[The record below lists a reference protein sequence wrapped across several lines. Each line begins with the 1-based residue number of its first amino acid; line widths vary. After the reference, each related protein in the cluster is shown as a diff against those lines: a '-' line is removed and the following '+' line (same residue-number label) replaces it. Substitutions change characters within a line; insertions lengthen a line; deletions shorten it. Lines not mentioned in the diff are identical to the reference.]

1 MQRAQRGG
9 GAVMDVFDA
18 SLSLVPRKREAR
30 FGRSFSGWA
39 RAVTSAWKSFGRG
52 CPARF
57 HGTGHVVRAKDR
69 GVRMTGWIRNVA
81 GIIALSVSGAI
92 ATAQDLLPSAGAQR
106 MPVAIVNATVHT
118 VSDGVL
124 ENAYIFFDNGRIVE
138 VGVGDRMF
146 IGTTRVIDAEG
157 GDVYPGLILPHT
169 QLGLQEV
176 SAVRAT
182 RDDAEVG
189 PVTPEV
195 RAITAINPDTTLIPV
210 ARTNGILLSCV
221 FPRAALRD
229 TVEAPTGLI
238 PGQASVIRMDG
249 WTNEDLMVS
258 GSAGLVVNWPRT
270 RPVRAWWMET
280 PEAEQIERM
289 ARARAVIEETFDAAE
304 AYRAIRA
311 GDASSPIDLALE
323 AVVPCLPGGEGGAGE
338 GTQRPVFIH
347 ANDQDDITS
356 AVAWAAGRGLKAVIV
371 GGRDAPEVAQMLV
384 EHGVAVIVDGL
395 HRFPKRADSAYDEAF
410 TVPARLEA
418 AGVRWCFAGGE
429 EPAHE
434 RSLPF
439 NAGRA
444 VAFGLSQEAALRS
457 ITLSAAEVLGIDETY
472 GSIEPGKSAT
482 IILTTGNVL
491 EATTTVTRAFIDG
504 REIDLRNK
512 QTELIE
518 KYREKYRQLGIID
531 GDDQ

>member
-1 MQRAQRGG
+1 MRCLVRWMHKVVARCGVV
-9 GAVMDVFDA
+9 GAV
-18 SLSLVPRKREAR
+18 L
-30 FGRSFSGWA
+30 
-39 RAVTSAWKSFGRG
+39 
-52 CPARF
+52 C
-57 HGTGHVVRAKDR
+57 
-69 GVRMTGWIRNVA
+69 
-81 GIIALSVSGAI
+81 SGAI
-92 ATAQDLLPSAGAQR
+92 ASAQDLLPAAGPQR

-124 ENAYIFFDNGRIVE
+124 ENAYVFFDNGRIVE

-146 IGTTRVIDAEG
+146 VGTTRVIDAEG
-157 GDVYPGLILPHT
+157 ASLYPGLILPHT
-169 QLGLQEV
+169 QLGLQEI

-182 RDDAEVG
+182 RDDAEIG

-210 ARTNGILLSCV
+210 ARTNGILISCV

-249 WTNEDLMVS
+249 WTNEDLMIA

-280 PEAEQIERM
+280 PEAEQLERM
-289 ARARAVIEETFDAAE
+289 ARARAIIEETFDAA
-304 AYRAIRA
+304 ASYRAIRA
-311 GDASSPIDLALE
+311 ADPGSPVDLALE
-323 AVVPCLPGGEGGAGE
+323 AVVPCLPGGEGA
-338 GTQRPVFIH
+338 QRPVFIH
-347 ANDQDDITS
+347 ANDRDDITS
-356 AVAWAAGRGLKAVIV
+356 AVAWAAGRGLRAVIV
-371 GGRDAPEVAQMLV
+371 GGRDAPEVASVLV
-384 EHGVAVIVDGL
+384 EHDVAVIVDGL
-395 HRFPKRADSAYDEAF
+395 HRFPRRADSAYDEAF

-444 VAFGLSQEAALRS
+444 VAFGLAQEAALRS
-457 ITLSAAEVLGIDETY
+457 ITLSAAEILGIGETY

-482 IILTTGNVL
+482 LILTTGNVL

-518 KYREKYRQLGIID
+518 KYREKYRQLGILE